1 MANHCKVFTPNEYVI
16 ELLDAIKYKKNL
28 YGKRVLE
35 NSCGDGC
42 ILTEI
47 VRRYIESCLKEN
59 ILIDDIRDGL
69 ARDIVGIEL
78 ECETAKICR
87 ENLAKVADQY
97 GIENVEWNIIQGNYL
112 SLNLQ
117 TEFSYVIG
125 NPPYIVYRDIDK
137 EERNQLKE
145 RFTVCNEGKFDYYY
159 AFLEKGVNELAATG
173 RLAYIIPSSIY
184 KNVHANNLRI
194 FLKENISELYDYTYE
209 TKFPGFTT
217 SSTILVFD
225 NSKKSRKLIYRDV
238 MEGVIRKIP
247 KKLLLGKW
255 NFMVEEAGRETG
267 NHKFGDYF
275 KVSNT
280 IATLCND
287 AFLLEDITDEDEQY
301 YYNKGKKIE
310 KEIVRPAISRKRG
323 NKKEIKIIFPYSF
336 VGGVIIKYDE
346 EDFVNQFPE
355 ASKYIRS
362 FAKKLEERNADKNAK
377 WFEYGRS
384 QAIAYMNRR
393 KLVIPSILTMNIQ
406 ATIVEEEVIPCAGV
420 YITARGE
427 RTLEEAKAILE
438 SAGFSNYLMEIGI
451 FTTGRSRRVSVHDIE
466 NYVFEEWL

>member
-1 MANHCKVFTPNEYVI
+1 
-16 ELLDAIKYKKNL
+16 
-28 YGKRVLE
+28 
-35 NSCGDGC
+35 
-42 ILTEI
+42 
-47 VRRYIESCLKEN
+47 
-59 ILIDDIRDGL
+59 
-69 ARDIVGIEL
+69 
-78 ECETAKICR
+78 
-87 ENLAKVADQY
+87 
-97 GIENVEWNIIQGNYL
+97 
-112 SLNLQ
+112 
-117 TEFSYVIG
+117 
-125 NPPYIVYRDIDK
+125 
-137 EERNQLKE
+137 
-145 RFTVCNEGKFDYYY
+145 
-159 AFLEKGVNELAATG
+159 
-173 RLAYIIPSSIY
+173 
-184 KNVHANNLRI
+184 
-194 FLKENISELYDYTYE
+194 
-209 TKFPGFTT
+209 
-217 SSTILVFD
+217 
-225 NSKKSRKLIYRDV
+225 
-238 MEGVIRKIP
+238 
-247 KKLLLGKW
+247 
-255 NFMVEEAGRETG
+255 MVEEAGRETG